1 MKKTLVLIS
10 FMTAFAAGLI
20 IESCKKNGKSSNP
33 IVGKWKM
40 TAYIHEGMDV
50 FGTGQLDP
58 CYVDNIITF
67 TSGPEVIVDEGATKC
82 SPSDPQT
89 FSGTYSL
96 NSDNTQLTVSSN
108 GSSDVDYI
116 RTLNSTTLKVEQISN
131 GDLITYTRVP

>member
-1 MKKTLVLIS
+1 MKKKLVLIS

-20 IESCKKNGKSSNP
+20 MESCKKNGKSSNL

-50 FGTGQLDP
+50 YTTGQLDP
-58 CYVDNIITF
+58 CFIDNIITF

-82 SPSDPQT
+82 SSSDPQT

-96 NSDNTQLTVSSN
+96 NSDKTQLTVSSG

-116 RTLNSTTLKVEQISN
+116 RTLNSTTLKLEQMSN
-131 GDLITYTRVP
+131 GDIITYTRVP